1 MIWGLTGSVLSYSR
15 LVLVIRLVW
24 RLILEGLDL
33 VPGSRFHSVLSW
45 YQTKRPLSRPQ
56 LRESH
61 WIDWNDGFHSENL
74 TMKRAWFKLLCLESL
89 SLVWSTSSWSW
100 LQHWTG
106 YKTASWTSND
116 WSIELEE
123 DWEIEILGIILS
135 TNLNQ
140 SPRSNMVTSAPKNQD
155 GNGHKVKGNSSEHPE
170 ADGWHHSGFII
181 DLKHI

>member
-33 VPGSRFHSVLSW
+33 VPGLRFHSVLSW
-45 YQTKRPLSRPQ
+45 YHQRGLCQDHNCERVTELIETMVSTQKTWRWNERDLCSFVLKVLVLS
-56 LRESH
+56 
-61 WIDWNDGFHSENL
+61 
-74 TMKRAWFKLLCLESL
+74 
-89 SLVWSTSSWSW
+89 WSTSSWSW